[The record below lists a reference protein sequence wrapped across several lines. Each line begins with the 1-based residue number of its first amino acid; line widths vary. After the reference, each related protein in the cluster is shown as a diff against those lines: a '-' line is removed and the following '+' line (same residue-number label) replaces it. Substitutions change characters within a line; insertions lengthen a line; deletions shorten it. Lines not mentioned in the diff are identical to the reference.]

1 MMEIAAVGKSSV
13 TKEQM
18 ELFEVVAAEQPLV
31 ALSSDAMT
39 DAAETVTETEVAAGV
54 RVAEVV
60 SASVAADFVVAAVVV
75 AEQVDG
81 VGALV
86 EVVVGVV
93 AEAAINGAGGD
104 YVQVV
109 AVVAVA
115 TVGIVVAEPMGQRDS
130 YHLDCYTVAL
140 WEGLELAVSQASFAT
155 QAVSDWRCRSTVR
168 SVERAEVVDGRLVT
182 HVNAVHGDASE
193 EDADSQAVVVAAAVA
208 VVVVVV
214 EVVGACHGE
223 HCHLF
228 HHYQVAAPLGATVD
242 DAVGT
247 SATVGLAGKEDYS
260 AFAADEE
267 ALGTLQLESIPN
279 LLLQRTVASP
289 SVRALVECSPGRKP
303 KPSSAS

>member
-1 MMEIAAVGKSSV
+1 M
-13 TKEQM
+13 
-18 ELFEVVAAEQPLV
+18 
-31 ALSSDAMT
+31 
-39 DAAETVTETEVAAGV
+39 
-54 RVAEVV
+54 
-60 SASVAADFVVAAVVV
+60 
-75 AEQVDG
+75 
-81 VGALV
+81 
-86 EVVVGVV
+86 
-93 AEAAINGAGGD
+93 
-104 YVQVV
+104 
-109 AVVAVA
+109 
-115 TVGIVVAEPMGQRDS
+115 
-130 YHLDCYTVAL
+130 
-140 WEGLELAVSQASFAT
+140 AVSQASFAT

-168 SVERAEVVDGRLVT
+168 SVERAEAVDGRLVT
-182 HVNAVHGDASE
+182 HVNAEHGDASE

-228 HHYQVAAPLGATVD
+228 HRYRVAAPLGATVD

-247 SATVGLAGKEDYS
+247 SATVGLMGKEDYS

>member
-1 MMEIAAVGKSSV
+1 M
-13 TKEQM
+13 
-18 ELFEVVAAEQPLV
+18 
-31 ALSSDAMT
+31 
-39 DAAETVTETEVAAGV
+39 
-54 RVAEVV
+54 
-60 SASVAADFVVAAVVV
+60 
-75 AEQVDG
+75 
-81 VGALV
+81 
-86 EVVVGVV
+86 
-93 AEAAINGAGGD
+93 
-104 YVQVV
+104 
-109 AVVAVA
+109 
-115 TVGIVVAEPMGQRDS
+115 
-130 YHLDCYTVAL
+130 
-140 WEGLELAVSQASFAT
+140 
-155 QAVSDWRCRSTVR
+155 R

-182 HVNAVHGDASE
+182 HVNAEHGDASE

-247 SATVGLAGKEDYS
+247 SATVGLTGKEDYS

-267 ALGTLQLESIPN
+267 ALGMLQLESIPN

-289 SVRALVECSPGRKP
+289 SVRALAECSPGRKP